1 MRRPSSGLLLVVAT
15 CAVIGCGIWAVVLL
29 LRGSGVADSAAVV
42 GVLVALVALLTT
54 LRYRMQ
60 DRLEPTDANLERVK
74 ALLRDRLLSG
84 QDEVR
89 ARLVDKTRLF
99 GTEVELVE
107 TPGRRLDDVPI
118 IAGIAEMGR
127 LLDSVPHH
135 RLLILGDRGSGKSIL
150 ALALADQILQD
161 ATIGIRA
168 VPVMLNV
175 SRWRAGTP
183 LDSWMVDEL
192 GQEFQLA
199 TSLAEGLVRRREI
212 IPVLDGLDELGAA
225 PAGDRHTRARELIG
239 YLNAYTRGG
248 RPSPLVVTCRTDYYE
263 GLAADGPASPL
274 DATAY
279 RVLPLTEGGVR
290 DYLRG
295 GLDAAIWQPVIAALD
310 NSTAP
315 LLASRFRQ
323 PLWLSLAIAGVSKR
337 VVEPRSLLAQE
348 IGHEFEESLMDA
360 HLTDL
365 LTSMRFRAVLRAS
378 RPDDLRRWFV
388 GLAVYLT
395 RNEAQVAVGDR
406 ILSPSGLVPHELWP
420 FGGIRRVRNVDF
432 ALSLAVSAP
441 GLAWLGDLLLPRSS
455 WYLVLLL
462 PFYAVYT
469 AALVRTSRKYW
480 IAPKFFVVRQ
490 LFGRSAVAQFG
501 LAALGGVVATRIF
514 DGVVGVVV
522 AVSVWI
528 MSGLSIG
535 ISQTLVMPPRR
546 SSGPD
551 APLLGERSI
560 SFVAAAAGAPALGLI
575 AWRTSG
581 QVGLVLALIYALL
594 VGLTV
599 ASAPWR
605 RYVSFLLCRGR
616 RAPLRTLALLRAGHR
631 HGLLRVSGL
640 EYQFRHVE
648 FQHRLAA
655 LEGSTPR
662 QLPT

>member
-1 MRRPSSGLLLVVAT
+1 M
-15 CAVIGCGIWAVVLL
+15 
-29 LRGSGVADSAAVV
+29 
-42 GVLVALVALLTT
+42 
-54 LRYRMQ
+54 
-60 DRLEPTDANLERVK
+60 
-74 ALLRDRLLSG
+74 
-84 QDEVR
+84 
-89 ARLVDKTRLF
+89 
-99 GTEVELVE
+99 
-107 TPGRRLDDVPI
+107 PI

-395 RNEAQVAVGDR
+395 RNEAQVAVGDGFCR
-406 ILSPSGLVPHELWP
+406 RPDSYPTNCGRSAGSAACGMSTSHSLWQSPHPDSHGSETFSCPGRRGTSSCSSRSTPSTPQRWSEPVGNTGL
-420 FGGIRRVRNVDF
+420 RR
-432 ALSLAVSAP
+432 S
-441 GLAWLGDLLLPRSS
+441 SS
-455 WYLVLLL
+455 WYG
-462 PFYAVYT
+462 
-469 AALVRTSRKYW
+469 SCSDG
-480 IAPKFFVVRQ
+480 Q
-490 LFGRSAVAQFG
+490 AVAQFG
-501 LAALGGVVATRIF
+501 LAALGGIVATRIF

-616 RAPLRTLALLRAGHR
+616 RAPLRTLALLRARGT
-631 HGLLRVSGL
+631 VTACSGCP
-640 EYQFRHVE
+640 
-648 FQHRLAA
+648 AS
-655 LEGSTPR
+655 STSSA
-662 QLPT
+662 T